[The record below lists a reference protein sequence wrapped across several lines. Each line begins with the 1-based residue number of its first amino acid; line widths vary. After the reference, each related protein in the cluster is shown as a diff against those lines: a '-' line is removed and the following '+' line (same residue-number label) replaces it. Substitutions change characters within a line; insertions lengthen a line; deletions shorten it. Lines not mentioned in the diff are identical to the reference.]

1 MFTVVKAAE
10 WSDCLLYSG
19 SGIPM
24 NGLDMLLC
32 LSLGVFFNQT
42 PWFLRVGHCFPLTL
56 QGGRLVEA
64 Q

>member
-1 MFTVVKAAE
+1 
-10 WSDCLLYSG
+10 
-19 SGIPM
+19 M

-42 PWFLRVGHCFPLTL
+42 PWFLRVGYCFPLTL